1 MVRCEKLTFFFQ
13 FDPKFGDTMFI
24 LDGASVR
31 SKIAGNSL
39 FDDQSTSDAMLH
51 RRIDYSVMGIG

>member
-31 SKIAGNSL
+31 SKITGNSL